1 MDNSVDKF
9 PYFFA
14 KTPISAPFLAVKT
27 QNRISFYPCIGS
39 FIAPK
44 RSAWQIVAEIF
55 RRNRFFVRSAS
66 RHVLKNI
73 AQTTYFIEKRLFHR
87 QGRLSPKN
95 RESAFVYAPRGLS
108 IPASRQEKRKKRQPV
123 KDFPNGAPLRAGGR
137 SQGFPFSFGRAP
149 LLSER
154 RRRRKEKTAPLRG
167 QPKIRII
174 ARYFLSALTSPEAC
188 LRRRRIFLPT
198 CALRDRRK

>member
-14 KTPISAPFLAVKT
+14 KIPISAPFLPVKT

-44 RSAWQIVAEIF
+44 RIAWQIVAEIF

-73 AQTTYFIEKRLFHR
+73 AQTTHFIEKRLFHR

-95 RESAFVYAPRGLS
+95 REAAIVYAPRGLS
-108 IPASRQEKRKKRQPV
+108 IPALRQEKTKKATACQRLPERCSAPNRRTKSRFSLFFRERPV
-123 KDFPNGAPLRAGGR
+123 
-137 SQGFPFSFGRAP
+137 SFGTEKTPQR
-149 LLSER
+149 
-154 RRRRKEKTAPLRG
+154 KTAPLRG
-167 QPKIRII
+167 QPKIRMI
-174 ARYFLSALTSPEAC
+174 ARYFLSAPPSPEAC

>member
-1 MDNSVDKF
+1 MWRR
-9 PYFFA
+9 Y
-14 KTPISAPFLAVKT
+14 SAL
-27 QNRISFYPCIGS
+27 
-39 FIAPK
+39 
-44 RSAWQIVAEIF
+44 IV
-55 RRNRFFVRSAS
+55 FFVRSAS

-73 AQTTYFIEKRLFHR
+73 AQTMYFIEKRLFHR
-87 QGRLSPKN
+87 QGRL
-95 RESAFVYAPRGLS
+95 PRKTGKPRSSTLRAVFLF
-108 IPASRQEKRKKRQPV
+108 PLHDKKKRKKRQPI

-137 SQGFPFSFGRAP
+137 SQGFPFSFGSAP

-174 ARYFLSALTSPEAC
+174 GRYFLSALTSPEAC